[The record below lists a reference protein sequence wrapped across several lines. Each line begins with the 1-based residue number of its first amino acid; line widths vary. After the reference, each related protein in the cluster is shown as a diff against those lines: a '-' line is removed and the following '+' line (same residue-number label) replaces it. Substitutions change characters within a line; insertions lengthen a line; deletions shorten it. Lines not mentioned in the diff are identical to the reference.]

1 MLTVVDLR
9 GDAGDPLA
17 RLPRAAID
25 RDLARETVREIIA
38 AVRAGGDAAA
48 LEQQERFGA
57 RPPSLRVSA
66 KQIEAARAGCSAKL
80 LDAIVGAG
88 TIYVTLAKHEVC
100 MDVGVGGFAGPT
112 EVAIVADDTAPPA
125 FIAADLVAQAEHD
138 PLATAL
144 LITPSEALIAAVGEA
159 LEKEV
164 ASCARREDVETALHG
179 QGRAVLVEDLDR
191 AIEVAN
197 AFAPEHLELVTAD
210 AAERVT
216 QVRDAGATFVGGY
229 SPVALGDPVRGTHHV
244 RPTAG
249 TARFAS
255 PLRVSTF
262 VKSTAIIAFERA
274 GLDTVAPVLVQI
286 AEAEGLDAHAR
297 ALRIRLE
304 S

>member
-1 MLTVVDLR
+1 M
-9 GDAGDPLA
+9 
-17 RLPRAAID
+17 
-25 RDLARETVREIIA
+25 
-38 AVRAGGDAAA
+38 
-48 LEQQERFGA
+48 
-57 RPPSLRVSA
+57 
-66 KQIEAARAGCSAKL
+66 
-80 LDAIVGAG
+80 
-88 TIYVTLAKHEVC
+88 
-100 MDVGVGGFAGPT
+100 
-112 EVAIVADDTAPPA
+112 
-125 FIAADLVAQAEHD
+125 
-138 PLATAL
+138 
-144 LITPSEALIAAVGEA
+144 
-159 LEKEV
+159 
-164 ASCARREDVETALHG
+164 ETALHG

-216 QVRDAGATFVGGY
+216 QVRDAGAIFVGAY
-229 SPVALGDPVRGTHHV
+229 SPVALGDYVAGTNHV
-244 RPTAG
+244 LPTAG

-304 S
+304 P